1 LKEHNV
7 NAKNIQIGL
16 PQSKDNLKC
25 KSNWF
30 FYFFYSFRFILALD
44 KMDWMFSLNSP
55 IR

>member
-1 LKEHNV
+1 MLKIFELDYCPRR
-7 NAKNIQIGL
+7 KIII
-16 PQSKDNLKC
+16 LKC

-30 FYFFYSFRFILALD
+30 FLLFLFLSFHTLD